1 MKEKITKKLIVFA
14 ALFFVAAWAFAQQA
28 PGVEAETASGK
39 DTPVEIGKAF
49 WNFEAEGEEAFSSFT
64 VEDPGILEYHVPTHI
79 GGGFT
84 TAEDEER
91 GRVLEMPGGNPNDHP
106 DSTMIFENSI
116 SYTGNMPRTFMFWV
130 KQGKPDEEP
139 ENDAWINNG
148 VITSFGINENGER
161 FTIRFSNQGMVRV
174 EIQGNFIQTV
184 ADDLVELHTW
194 HHIIVQVPDME
205 DASTGDMKIWV
216 DGERYDDVTTGN
228 QDVLVNTAE
237 SGFAFGHNLM
247 QHPTLFGYIDEFL
260 MLDEAP
266 SEDKIFGREA
276 TTIGEDL
283 GIDLDYPGLE
293 TDEWVYVEDIILSA
307 DADEVGVGE
316 SLQVNA
322 EVLPADAD
330 DPSITWSVDSDT
342 GFATIDQN
350 GLVTGIEAG
359 SIVVKATADDGSD
372 VYGTLDLTVLDD
384 DTSVPELSLSD
395 AKLFPNPSDGVF
407 EITLPEGV
415 GQVNYHVYNTIGSLV
430 RSGQFDSNS
439 NYLDMSGFTGIYM
452 LRLQTEKQEHLLRLI
467 VR

>member
-28 PGVEAETASGK
+28 PGVDVETASGK

-49 WNFEAEGEEAFSSFT
+49 WNFEGEGDEAFSSFT

-79 GGGFT
+79 GQGFT
-84 TAEDEER
+84 TVEDEER
-91 GRVLEMPGGNPNDHP
+91 GHVLEMPGGNPNDHP

-174 EIQGNFIQTV
+174 ELQGNFIQTV
-184 ADDLVELHTW
+184 ADDLVELHSW
-194 HHIIVQVPDME
+194 HHIIVQVPDIE

-216 DGERYDDVTTGN
+216 DGVRYDDVTTGN

-237 SGFAFGHNLM
+237 SGFAFGHNQM

-266 SEDKIFGREA
+266 SEDKIFGQES
-276 TTIGEDL
+276 TTIGQDL
-283 GIDLDYPGLE
+283 GIDLVYPGLD
-293 TDEWVYVEDIILSA
+293 TDEWVYVDDIILSA
-307 DADEVGVGE
+307 DADEVEVGE
-316 SLQVNA
+316 TLQINA
-322 EVLPADAD
+322 EVSPADAD
-330 DPSITWSVDSDT
+330 DPSVTWSVDDGT
-342 GFATIDQN
+342 GFAIIDQT
-350 GLVTGIEAG
+350 GLLTGIEAG
-359 SIVVKATADDGSD
+359 TVIVKATADDGSE
-372 VYGTLDLTVLDD
+372 VYGTLDITVVED
-384 DTSVPELSLSD
+384 DTSVPGLSLSD
-395 AKLFPNPSDGVF
+395 AKIFPNPSVGVF
-407 EITLPEGV
+407 EITLPEGA

-430 RSGQFDSNS
+430 RSGRFDSSS
-439 NYLDMSGFTGIYM
+439 NYLDMSGFTGIYI
-452 LRLQTEKQEHLLRLI
+452 LRLQTEQQEHLLRLI
-467 VR
+467 VK